1 MAAAYFPI
9 LLGEKYMAGRRS
21 GSHSGAGGT
30 TPLELK
36 IMQILWR
43 LGPAQVQTVQQELDG
58 DLAYTT
64 VQTMLNVLHRKGRV
78 TRRLRGRAYEYR
90 ATVTEEKTLGTAVAD
105 LIDRMFGGSPEEL
118 VMSLV
123 KSRQL
128 DAARLTKLAE
138 RVEAA
143 KAGKKDRRRERD
155 A

>member
-1 MAAAYFPI
+1 
-9 LLGEKYMAGRRS
+9 MAGRRS
-21 GSHSGAGGT
+21 GSSGGAGGM

-36 IMQILWR
+36 IMQVLWR
-43 LGPAQVQTVQQELDG
+43 LGPSPVQAVQQELGD

-64 VQTMLNVLHRKGRV
+64 VQTMLNVLERKGRV

-90 ATVTEEKTLGTAVAD
+90 AAVTEEKTLSKAVAD
-105 LIDRMFGGSPEEL
+105 LVDRMFGGSPEEL

-128 DAARLTKLAE
+128 DAARLAQLAE

-143 KAGKKDRRRERD
+143 KRAKARRDNNE
-155 A
+155 

>member
-1 MAAAYFPI
+1 
-9 LLGEKYMAGRRS
+9 MAGRRS
-21 GSHSGAGGT
+21 GSGGGPGAT

-36 IMQILWR
+36 IMQVLWR
-43 LGPAQVQTVQQELDG
+43 LGPCQVQAVQQELEG
-58 DLAYTT
+58 GLAYTT
-64 VQTMLNVLHRKGRV
+64 VQTMLNVLERKGRV
-78 TRRLRGRAYEYR
+78 TRRLHGRAYEYR
-90 ATVTEEKTLGTAVAD
+90 AIVSEEKTLGTAVAD

-128 DAARLTKLAE
+128 DAARLAKLTE

-143 KAGKKDRRRERD
+143 KAAKGASTATKDRARKRRDRD

>member
-1 MAAAYFPI
+1 
-9 LLGEKYMAGRRS
+9 MAGRRS
-21 GSHSGAGGT
+21 GSHNGAGAM

-36 IMQILWR
+36 IMQVLWR
-43 LGPAQVQTVQQELDG
+43 LGPAQVQAVQQELAG

-138 RVEAA
+138 RMDAA
-143 KAGKKDRRRERD
+143 KAAKKDRRRERD

>member
-1 MAAAYFPI
+1 
-9 LLGEKYMAGRRS
+9 MAGRRS

-36 IMQILWR
+36 IMQVLWR
-43 LGPAQVQTVQQELDG
+43 LGPAQVQAVQQELAG

-90 ATVTEEKTLGTAVAD
+90 ATVTEEKTLGTAVTD

-138 RVEAA
+138 RVDAA
-143 KAGKKDRRRERD
+143 KAAKKDRRRDRD

>member
-1 MAAAYFPI
+1 
-9 LLGEKYMAGRRS
+9 MAGRRGGTQG
-21 GSHSGAGGT
+21 GSGGT

-36 IMQILWR
+36 IMQVLWR
-43 LGPAQVQTVQQELDG
+43 LGPAQVQAVQQELAG
-58 DLAYTT
+58 GLAYTT

-105 LIDRMFGGSPEEL
+105 LIDRMFSGSPEEL

-138 RVEAA
+138 RVEVAKAA
-143 KAGKKDRRRERD
+143 KKKDRGRD
-155 A
+155 GDA

>member
-1 MAAAYFPI
+1 
-9 LLGEKYMAGRRS
+9 MAGRRS
-21 GSHSGAGGT
+21 GSHSGAGGM

-36 IMQILWR
+36 IMQVLWR
-43 LGPAQVQTVQQELDG
+43 LGPAQVQAVQQELAG

-90 ATVTEEKTLGTAVAD
+90 ATVTEEKTLGTAVTD
-105 LIDRMFGGSPEEL
+105 LVDRMFGGSPEEL

-128 DAARLTKLAE
+128 DAARLAKLAE
-138 RVEAA
+138 RVDAA
-143 KAGKKDRRRERD
+143 KAAKKDRRRERD

>member
-1 MAAAYFPI
+1 
-9 LLGEKYMAGRRS
+9 MAGRRG
-21 GSHSGAGGT
+21 GSGGT
-30 TPLELK
+30 TGMTPLELK
-36 IMQILWR
+36 IMQVLWR
-43 LGPAQVQTVQQELDG
+43 LGPSQVQTVQQELGG

-64 VQTMLNVLHRKGRV
+64 VQTMLNVLQRKGRV

-90 ATVTEEKTLGTAVAD
+90 AAVTEEKTLGTAVAD

-128 DAARLTKLAE
+128 DAARLAKLAD

-143 KAGKKDRRRERD
+143 KRAKGRRD
-155 A
+155 SDV

>member
-1 MAAAYFPI
+1 MV
-9 LLGEKYMAGRRS
+9 GRRG
-21 GSHSGAGGT
+21 GSAGM

-36 IMQILWR
+36 IMQVLWR
-43 LGPAQVQTVQQELDG
+43 MGPCQVQAVQQELEG
-58 DLAYTT
+58 GLAYTT
-64 VQTMLNVLHRKGRV
+64 VQTMLNVLHKKSRV

-90 ATVTEEKTLGTAVAD
+90 AVVSEEKTLGTAVAD
-105 LIDRMFGGSPEEL
+105 LVERMFGGSAEEL

-128 DAARLTKLAE
+128 DAGRLAKLAE

-143 KAGKKDRRRERD
+143 KAAKKKGRESARGTDGD

>member
-1 MAAAYFPI
+1 
-9 LLGEKYMAGRRS
+9 MAGRRS
-21 GSHSGAGGT
+21 GSGGGAGGM

-36 IMQILWR
+36 IMQVLWR
-43 LGPAQVQTVQQELDG
+43 LGPSPVQAVQQEVGD

-64 VQTMLNVLHRKGRV
+64 VQTMLNVLERKGRV

-90 ATVTEEKTLGTAVAD
+90 AAVTEEKTLGKAVAD
-105 LIDRMFGGSPEEL
+105 LVDRMFGGSPEEL

-128 DAARLTKLAE
+128 DAARLAKLAD

-143 KAGKKDRRRERD
+143 KHAKARRDGDE
-155 A
+155 